1 MSIHDKI
8 KKLKKTKKCDIFK
21 IAGNERTGV
30 VNSLV
35 MLGSVAAFI
44 SAIEHEVNA
53 ITCNAVGEIEDTDL
67 SAIGPQIDDSQ
78 WKNHCWN
85 WSWCW
90 CWTWSWSWSWS
101 HDAAAI

>member
-1 MSIHDKI
+1 MSIRDKI
-8 KKLKKTKKCDIFK
+8 KKIRKCDLFK
-21 IAGNERTGV
+21 VKNCDKTGV

-35 MLGSVAAFI
+35 MLGSVATFI
-44 SAIEHEVNA
+44 TAIEHEVNA
-53 ITCNAVGEIEDTDL
+53 INLHCDDNGEITETDL

-90 CWTWSWSWSWS
+90 CWGWG
-101 HDAAAI
+101 HMAG